1 VEPRAALGNGRGD
14 RPDGASPAGGLSCRR
29 SLRCGLLG
37 EYLDE
42 AIKLIVCHHEQKQA

>member
-1 VEPRAALGNGRGD
+1 MSSYSPFHSKLCLKEEIALI
-14 RPDGASPAGGLSCRR
+14 LS
-29 SLRCGLLG
+29 LLG